1 MMIPLAEY
9 ARRNGRLPDSARQMA
24 LRGGFKTAEKVGN
37 AWLIDENEPYPDARV
52 KSGKK
57 RMGVEKMEMSNE
69 LYRHIAE
76 IYGTCDDPITGIIW
90 EEDAPWQLW
99 KFERDVEFQEKIWR
113 CVIIEK
119 VVYDPDDP
127 TAVDFTDVVFSN
139 AFILR

>member
-1 MMIPLAEY
+1 MLISLVEY
-9 ARRNGRLPDSARQMA
+9 SARHGKDRSAA
-24 LRGGFKTAEKVGN
+24 LRMAQKGRFETARKIGRNWVIEE
-37 AWLIDENEPYPDARV
+37 DELYPDKRV

-69 LYRHIAE
+69 LYQHIAE
-76 IYGTCDDPITGIIW
+76 IYGTCDDPITGIIL
-90 EEDAPWQLW
+90 EEDTPWQLW
-99 KFERDVEFQEKIWR
+99 KFERDVEFQGKIWR

-127 TAVDFTDVVFSN
+127 TAADFTDVVFSN